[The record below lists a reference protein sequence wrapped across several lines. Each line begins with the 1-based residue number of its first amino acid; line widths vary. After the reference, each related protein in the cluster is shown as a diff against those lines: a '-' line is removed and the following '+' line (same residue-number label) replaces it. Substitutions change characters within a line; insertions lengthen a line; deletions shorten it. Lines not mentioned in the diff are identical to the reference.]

1 MAALRSF
8 LRKRCS
14 TCNEL
19 MMTRR
24 LISTEPIIDSSSFA
38 QRLRDLPKDLPGTKI
53 KREVSQLIGRTPL
66 VFLNKV
72 TEGSGAYIAV
82 KQEMMQPTSSIK
94 DRPAFAMIN
103 DAEKKNLI
111 SPGKTTLIEPTS
123 GNMGI
128 SMAFMAAMKGYKM
141 VLTMPSYTSL
151 ERRVTMRAFGADL
164 ILTDPTK
171 GMGGTVKKAYD
182 LLESTPNAFML
193 QQFSNPANTQVHF
206 ETTGPEIWEDTLGKV
221 DIFVMGIGSGGTVS
235 GVGQYLK
242 SQNPN
247 VQIYGVE
254 PAESNVL
261 NGGKPGPHHITGNG
275 VGFKPDILDMDVM
288 EKVLE
293 VSSEDAVNMAR
304 ELALKEGLM
313 VGISSGANTVAA
325 LRLARMPENK
335 GKLIVTVHPSFG
347 ERYLSSVLFQEL
359 RNEAE
364 NMQPVIIEGKK
375 YLAAQFCIWCSRVSS
390 KLPLMAALRSFLT
403 KRCLTYNEL
412 MMTRRLMSTEPIID
426 SPSFAQRLRDL
437 RTDLLD
443 TKIKR
448 EVYQLI
454 GRTPLVFLNKVTE
467 GCGAYIAVKQEMM
480 MPTASI
486 KDRPAFSMITDAEKK
501 NLISPGKTTLIE
513 PTSGNMG
520 ISMAFMAAMRGYK
533 MVLTMPSYTSLERRV
548 TMRAFG
554 AGLVLTD
561 PTKGMEGT
569 VKKAY
574 GLLESTPNAFML
586 QQFSNP
592 ANTQAHFETTG
603 PEIWEDTLGKVDIFV
618 MGIGSGG
625 TVSGVGQYLKSQNPN
640 VKIYGVEP
648 AESNVLN
655 GGKPGPHHITGN
667 GVGFKPDILD
677 MDVME
682 KVLEVSSED
691 AVNMARELALKEGLL
706 VGISSGANAIA
717 ALRLARMPENKGKL
731 IVTVLPSFGERYLS
745 SVLFQELR
753 REAENLQPVAV
764 D

>member
-8 LRKRCS
+8 LRKRCL

-72 TEGSGAYIAV
+72 TEGCGAYIAV

-141 VLTMPSYTSL
+141 VLTMPSYTSI

-288 EKVLE
+288 DKVLE
-293 VSSEDAVNMAR
+293 VSSEDAVKMAR

-364 NMQPVIIEGKK
+364 NMQPV
-375 YLAAQFCIWCSRVSS
+375 
-390 KLPLMAALRSFLT
+390 
-403 KRCLTYNEL
+403 
-412 MMTRRLMSTEPIID
+412 
-426 SPSFAQRLRDL
+426 
-437 RTDLLD
+437 
-443 TKIKR
+443 
-448 EVYQLI
+448 
-454 GRTPLVFLNKVTE
+454 
-467 GCGAYIAVKQEMM
+467 
-480 MPTASI
+480 
-486 KDRPAFSMITDAEKK
+486 
-501 NLISPGKTTLIE
+501 
-513 PTSGNMG
+513 
-520 ISMAFMAAMRGYK
+520 
-533 MVLTMPSYTSLERRV
+533 
-548 TMRAFG
+548 
-554 AGLVLTD
+554 
-561 PTKGMEGT
+561 
-569 VKKAY
+569 
-574 GLLESTPNAFML
+574 
-586 QQFSNP
+586 
-592 ANTQAHFETTG
+592 
-603 PEIWEDTLGKVDIFV
+603 
-618 MGIGSGG
+618 
-625 TVSGVGQYLKSQNPN
+625 
-640 VKIYGVEP
+640 
-648 AESNVLN
+648 
-655 GGKPGPHHITGN
+655 
-667 GVGFKPDILD
+667 
-677 MDVME
+677 
-682 KVLEVSSED
+682 
-691 AVNMARELALKEGLL
+691 
-706 VGISSGANAIA
+706 
-717 ALRLARMPENKGKL
+717 
-731 IVTVLPSFGERYLS
+731 
-745 SVLFQELR
+745 
-753 REAENLQPVAV
+753 AV

>member
-8 LRKRCS
+8 LRKRCL

-24 LISTEPIIDSSSFA
+24 LISTEPIIDSPSFA

-72 TEGSGAYIAV
+72 TEGCGAYIAV

-313 VGISSGANTVAA
+313 VGISSGANTIAA

-364 NMQPVIIEGKK
+364 NMQPV
-375 YLAAQFCIWCSRVSS
+375 
-390 KLPLMAALRSFLT
+390 
-403 KRCLTYNEL
+403 
-412 MMTRRLMSTEPIID
+412 
-426 SPSFAQRLRDL
+426 
-437 RTDLLD
+437 
-443 TKIKR
+443 
-448 EVYQLI
+448 
-454 GRTPLVFLNKVTE
+454 
-467 GCGAYIAVKQEMM
+467 
-480 MPTASI
+480 
-486 KDRPAFSMITDAEKK
+486 
-501 NLISPGKTTLIE
+501 
-513 PTSGNMG
+513 
-520 ISMAFMAAMRGYK
+520 
-533 MVLTMPSYTSLERRV
+533 
-548 TMRAFG
+548 
-554 AGLVLTD
+554 
-561 PTKGMEGT
+561 
-569 VKKAY
+569 
-574 GLLESTPNAFML
+574 
-586 QQFSNP
+586 
-592 ANTQAHFETTG
+592 
-603 PEIWEDTLGKVDIFV
+603 
-618 MGIGSGG
+618 
-625 TVSGVGQYLKSQNPN
+625 
-640 VKIYGVEP
+640 
-648 AESNVLN
+648 
-655 GGKPGPHHITGN
+655 
-667 GVGFKPDILD
+667 
-677 MDVME
+677 
-682 KVLEVSSED
+682 
-691 AVNMARELALKEGLL
+691 
-706 VGISSGANAIA
+706 
-717 ALRLARMPENKGKL
+717 
-731 IVTVLPSFGERYLS
+731 
-745 SVLFQELR
+745 
-753 REAENLQPVAV
+753 AV